1 MKSALFCLIGV
12 FVAATSLPGL
22 AEAKKSAPS
31 EGLAL
36 PTNASEFE
44 QQVIALRKEMTP
56 TGRFSQISAEERARV
71 EENLDVITRLFEEK
85 GELSAMGD
93 SSRIKLINAQEEAN
107 AILTRNDDDRLI
119 CKMQRPTG
127 SNFKQKQC
135 MTVRQAREIREK
147 ARDGIERYR
156 TPMQPALPTGG
167 Q

>member
-1 MKSALFCLIGV
+1 MKSLPVFLFGALL
-12 FVAATSLPGL
+12 AATSVPGI
-22 AEAKKSAPS
+22 ASAKKSASS

-36 PTNASEFE
+36 PTNAAEFE
-44 QQVIALRKEMTP
+44 QQVVALRKEMTP

-71 EENLDVITRLFEEK
+71 EENLDVITRLFAEK

-135 MTVRQAREIREK
+135 MTVRQAREIRER

-156 TPMQPALPTGG
+156 TPMQPALPGG
-167 Q
+167 G